1 MKPKYHSAFLDMAI
15 RFGQTSEANRL
26 KVGALLV
33 RDGKI
38 LSQGVN
44 GTPPK
49 WESEVC
55 EGEDG
60 KTLPHVRHA
69 EIACLEKLWNSTE
82 TAEGATMYI
91 SYSPC
96 LPCAIKLLTAGVSSV
111 YFKDEYRCDEGLK
124 FLKRNGVEVKQLK
137 GGNNEGNS
145 KTNSHSCAGDSG
157 CCAHSLSFKPQQE
170 RGAIATINRNWKS
183 YYEDHTHKGTDR
195 QGTTLSVRV

>member
-1 MKPKYHSAFLDMAI
+1 MKSKYHSAFLDMAI

-49 WESEVC
+49 WENEVC

-60 KTLPHVRHA
+60 RTLPHVRHA

-91 SYSPC
+91 SHSPC
-96 LPCAIKLLTAGVSSV
+96 LPCSIKLLTAGISSV
-111 YFKDEYRCDEGLK
+111 YFKIAYRCDDGVK
-124 FLKRNGVEVKQLK
+124 FLQKHGVEVIQLTEET
-137 GGNNEGNS
+137 NETSNEMAPS
-145 KTNSHSCAGDSG
+145 LYPRYSCG
-157 CCAHSLSFKPQQE
+157 CSDGKCTKDIRESSYWEQAA
-170 RGAIATINRNWKS
+170 RDAINR
-183 YYEDHTHKGTDR
+183 TDEKR
-195 QGTTLSVRV
+195 

>member
-1 MKPKYHSAFLDMAI
+1 MKSKYHSAFLDMAI
-15 RFGQTSEANRL
+15 RFGETSEANRL

-49 WESEVC
+49 WENEIC

-60 KTLPHVRHA
+60 RTLPHVRHA

-91 SYSPC
+91 SHSPC
-96 LPCAIKLLTAGVSSV
+96 LSCSIKLLTAGISSV
-111 YFKDEYRCDEGLK
+111 YFKTAYRCDDGIK
-124 FLKRNGVEVKQLK
+124 FLQKHGVEVIQLTEETNEILTEMAPSMCSRYSCRCCDDK
-137 GGNNEGNS
+137 GS
-145 KTNSHSCAGDSG
+145 KNARESSYWGKA
-157 CCAHSLSFKPQQE
+157 
-170 RGAIATINRNWKS
+170 ATDAINRVDEKW
-183 YYEDHTHKGTDR
+183 
-195 QGTTLSVRV
+195 

>member
-1 MKPKYHSAFLDMAI
+1 MKQKYHAAFLDMAV

-91 SYSPC
+91 SHSPC
-96 LPCAIKLLTAGVSSV
+96 LPCAIKLLTAGISSV
-111 YFKDEYRCDEGLK
+111 YFKEEYRCDEGVK
-124 FLKRNGVEVKQLK
+124 FLKRNGVEVEQLK
-137 GGNNEGNS
+137 ERNNEGSS
-145 KTNSHSCAGDSG
+145 KTNNHSCACDSG
-157 CCAHSLSFKPQQE
+157 CRDNGLSFKLQQE
-170 RGAIATINRNWKS
+170 RGATTAISCNW
-183 YYEDHTHKGTDR
+183 ENCGECHTHRGTNR
-195 QGTTLSVRV
+195 QGTPLPVRV

>member
-1 MKPKYHSAFLDMAI
+1 MKAKYHSAFLDMAI

-49 WESEVC
+49 WENEVC

-91 SYSPC
+91 SHSPC
-96 LPCAIKLLTAGVSSV
+96 LSCSIKLLTAGISSV
-111 YFKDEYRCDEGLK
+111 YFKTAYRCNEGVK
-124 FLKRNGVEVKQLK
+124 FLQRHGVEVIHL
-137 GGNNEGNS
+137 GETNEEITNPVCSCSNS
-145 KTNSHSCAGDSG
+145 RPFS
-157 CCAHSLSFKPQQE
+157 SLLDNKATFDADRAARE
-170 RGAIATINRNWKS
+170 TINREWKDYPIGLS
-183 YYEDHTHKGTDR
+183 EENRVVQER
-195 QGTTLSVRV
+195 QGLL

>member
-1 MKPKYHSAFLDMAI
+1 MKPKYHSALLDMAI
-15 RFGQTSEANRL
+15 RFGQSSEANRL

-60 KTLPHVRHA
+60 KTLPRVRHA

-91 SYSPC
+91 SHSPC
-96 LPCAIKLLTAGVSSV
+96 LPCAIKLLTAGISSV
-111 YFKDEYRCDEGLK
+111 YFKEEYRCDEGVK

-137 GGNNEGNS
+137 GRNNERNS
-145 KTNSHSCAGDSG
+145 ETTYHSCAGDSG
-157 CCAHSLSFKPQQE
+157 CCAHSLSFQLQQE

-183 YYEDHTHKGTDR
+183 YYEAHTQKGVDG
-195 QGTTLSVRV
+195 QGTTLSV